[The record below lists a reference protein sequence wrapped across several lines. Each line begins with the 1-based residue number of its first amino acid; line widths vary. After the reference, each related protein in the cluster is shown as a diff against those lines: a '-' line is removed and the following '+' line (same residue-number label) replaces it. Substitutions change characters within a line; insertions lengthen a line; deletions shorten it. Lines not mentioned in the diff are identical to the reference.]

1 MIAMRASLSHKHP
14 GFITIVVMGLLAI
27 LFVLAVG
34 FLSYTRSELSSVS
47 LVRLRT
53 DANNAAWSAIDW
65 TLSNI
70 SHDLCSG
77 GVFDKSKFV
86 AHIRQKDGAGHLW
99 WYKPIMGSRTY
110 SNAASQRKDEICD
123 FSDYV
128 NLPDDFLPG
137 GYKARVAVQVWDT
150 NGAWNINDWMN
161 DANPSQCQMAHM
173 YIDGAPENY
182 MERERGAFLTVDMP
196 MGTSV
201 SETSRINGGSVLSH
215 EICSFST
222 LTPVGGAKYAGN
234 LKNYRETC
242 NLATP
247 CPYHQYPKKPWR
259 YYDAWRLV
267 THTASFYQ
275 KVQTHTA
282 PDIYSPEWADFV
294 TSNEPY
300 FTAGA
305 LSASVEAIS
314 AEHKCDRDLTTAP
327 SPGNSNQPIETFPKL
342 TTYSHVDPDTGRSP
356 INVNTGIP
364 PKGTAAAN
372 WNGMTSTIAAVF
384 NTESLR
390 RIVKIGNIAIKVKK
404 VHFQSPPPEDKF
416 IAINA
421 KDLYELNLNN
431 NLDPVTDFQA
441 KYKVTA
447 DFDFAEAKR
456 KVEEHRTRIAYEYQ
470 ETLCTYFT
478 SHVDARAFHPL
489 KGAGA
494 DGTYVTRYQTVLTN
508 GEANKVKYFAPLRS
522 LTLPVAP
529 FPYGVEEFR
538 SKVKEDLKV
547 MALPF
552 TASSPHTD
560 EWAARQVWDPVAL
573 ANVAFPI
580 QRGDGCVDV
589 DDRGPTYPYEIPPGR
604 LDARTASAIY
614 DNIVPGRA
622 FLYDEG
628 ESNGGFAVT
637 ANERE
642 PIWELY
648 QMRLG
653 RDETQ
658 TAQYFFPSRE
668 GPGTVGSTPANPSP
682 RYGWA
687 TRNIGLDTGKD
698 IAKSGAAAGTAEKPS
713 GPWTVIDSVPDRQLV
728 CGPDCFSTELTT
740 ASTSFMIIVEAQI
753 VHTPAG
759 ATTPQLVGKRN
770 MAALIE
776 IAPDIMD
783 ETTVAGA
790 APADWATT
798 GLGYYRGD
806 WPRKR
811 TTDVSVMGNDL
822 SVPASPKSTAA
833 ILWVDYRG
841 VKDGAAAATFYS
853 GGSGQTRKRPL
864 IRGIFDFTM
873 SYGWGR
879 KILDSNL

>member
-1 MIAMRASLSHKHP
+1 
-14 GFITIVVMGLLAI
+14 MGLLAV

-34 FLSYTRSELSSVS
+34 FLSYTRGELSSVS
-47 LVRLRT
+47 MVRLRT
-53 DANNAAWSAIDW
+53 DANNAAWSAVDW
-65 TLSNI
+65 TIANI
-70 SHDLCSG
+70 ARDLCSG

-99 WYKPIMGSRTY
+99 WYKPIWASRLY
-110 SNAASQRKDEICD
+110 SAPATQRKDEIYD
-123 FSDYV
+123 FSEYIDF
-128 NLPDDFLPG
+128 PSDFLPG
-137 GYKARVAVQVWDT
+137 VYKARMAVQVWDT
-150 NGAWNINDWMN
+150 NGVWDINDWMN

-173 YIDGAPENY
+173 FSDGAPENY
-182 MERERGAFLTVDMP
+182 MERERGAFLTVDSASAP
-196 MGTSV
+196 Y
-201 SETSRINGGSVLSH
+201 NNGSVLHH
-215 EICSFST
+215 EIRSFST
-222 LTPVGGAKYAGN
+222 LLPVGGPKYPGN
-234 LKNYRETC
+234 LTGYRETC
-242 NLATP
+242 NLAVP

-259 YYDAWRLV
+259 YQDAWKLV
-267 THTASFYQ
+267 THTDSHATSGQ
-275 KVQTHTA
+275 ATA
-282 PDIYSPEWADFV
+282 GWTSYV

-305 LSASVEAIS
+305 ATAIASIIQF
-314 AEHKCDRDLTTAP
+314 EHKCDRDLTSPVP
-327 SPGNSNQPIETFPKL
+327 SGGNKNQPIDTFPKL
-342 TTYSHVDPDTGRSP
+342 TTYAHVDPDTGRSP

-364 PKGTAAAN
+364 PKGDAAAN

-384 NTESLR
+384 NVESLR

-404 VHFQSPPPEDKF
+404 EQFIIPTLEDKV

-421 KDLYELNLNN
+421 KDLYEL
-431 NLDPVTDFQA
+431 DAAAFQV
-441 KYKVTA
+441 KYLLTA

-508 GEANKVKYFAPLRS
+508 GEANKVKHFGPLRS

-538 SKVKEDLKV
+538 SKVKDDLKT
-547 MALPF
+547 MAQPF
-552 TASSPHTD
+552 TEATSAHTT
-560 EWAARQVWDPVAL
+560 EWAARKVWDPVTSTE
-573 ANVAFPI
+573 VAFPI
-580 QRGDGCVDV
+580 QRGDGYVDV
-589 DDRGPTYPYEIPPGR
+589 DDRGPAYPYEIPPGR

-740 ASTSFMIIVEAQI
+740 ASTTFMVIVDAQI
-753 VHTPAG
+753 IHKPLG
-759 ATTPQLVGKRN
+759 AVAPQIIARRN
-770 MAALIE
+770 MALVVE

-783 ETTVAGA
+783 ESSLGGAG
-790 APADWATT
+790 PSDWATT

-811 TTDVSVMGNDL
+811 TTDANVMGIGD
-822 SVPASPKSTAA
+822 PAIPKTSAA
-833 ILWVDYRG
+833 IQWIDHRS
-841 VKDGAAAATFYS
+841 VKDGDAAAGFYS
-853 GGSGQTRKRPL
+853 GGGRQTRKRPI
-864 IRGIFDFTM
+864 IRAIFDYTQN
-873 SYGWGR
+873 YGLGR
-879 KILDSNL
+879 YDVGI